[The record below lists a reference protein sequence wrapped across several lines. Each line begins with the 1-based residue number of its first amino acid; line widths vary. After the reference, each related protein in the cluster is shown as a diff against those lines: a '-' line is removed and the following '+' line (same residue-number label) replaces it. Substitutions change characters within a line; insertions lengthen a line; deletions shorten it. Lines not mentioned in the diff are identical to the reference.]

1 MADICPC
8 TVRQSSELEAPD
20 CSSFVRVPSLAS
32 TKRHG
37 QKFRQELIR
46 NSDVSKDG
54 FIFLLSRAN
63 LLLIVFSSFSFVL
76 FHIFIT
82 LNSQED
88 KDLSIF
94 LYLSNLAP

>member
-46 NSDVSKDG
+46 NSDVSKEG
-54 FIFLLSRAN
+54 FIFLLSKSAAN
-63 LLLIVFSSFSFVL
+63 CFLFFIFHSYSF
-76 FHIFIT
+76 T
-82 LNSQED
+82 
-88 KDLSIF
+88 
-94 LYLSNLAP
+94 YL

>member
-46 NSDVSKDG
+46 NSDVSKEG

-63 LLLIVFSSFSFVL
+63 LLLIVFSSLFFIRTLSHIYNSKQPRGQGFS
-76 FHIFIT
+76 
-82 LNSQED
+82 N
-88 KDLSIF
+88 F
-94 LYLSNLAP
+94 LIPQ